1 MKFNRTY
8 LQKQLKDN
16 ALAKW
21 AYEMYVWRQAKRYN
35 DAKDNWKFV
44 QEQNLKEILGY
55 AQQHCPYYQGLY
67 SMNQVSEPMT
77 LIKSLPLLDKQ
88 TILNVGGQIYS
99 DIITEDWNLWL
110 NTGGSTG
117 EPLHFPALYTNKP
130 WENIC
135 QMMLYMQMGYKKG
148 DVIVCVS
155 GERISDEDLAHH
167 VYWSENANFPY
178 GKVHFSTLHLGHETI
193 GYYWDKLVN
202 VNPKFMRGYPS
213 GILELC
219 RLAGKRGL
227 SPSFNL
233 KGIYLTSENF
243 TQVEKDEIAAFFH
256 CPVYGQYGH
265 TESSIFAV
273 QNSNSDAY
281 ICSPLYGYT
290 EVLDEKGNQVGIG
303 EKGEIVVTG
312 FIEHGLPFIRYKTG
326 DLAIYGG
333 ETKYGETVLQKLLG
347 RNVDFIYNKEQ
358 EKIYLVG
365 FIFGGHIKAFNHITA
380 WQIHQNKVGVVTL
393 RIVKGDG
400 YDDDV
405 DEELKNLFAGKNID
419 VDFQYVGKIEKTKRG
434 KQKFLIQEVKGLG

>member
-8 LQKQLKDN
+8 LQKQLKNN

-21 AYEMYVWRQAKRYN
+21 AYEMYVWGQAKRYN
-35 DAKDNWKFV
+35 EAKNNWKFV

-55 AQQHCPYYQGLY
+55 AVLHCPYYQGLY
-67 SMNQVSEPMT
+67 GMRQVNEPKT
-77 LIKSLPLLDKQ
+77 LLKSLPLLDKQ

-117 EPLHFPALYTNKP
+117 NPLHFPALYTSKP

-135 QMMLYMQMGYKKG
+135 QMMLYMQMGYKRG
-148 DVIVCVS
+148 DTIVCVS
-155 GERISDEDLAHH
+155 GERISDEDLAQH
-167 VYWSENANFPY
+167 VYWGESANFPY
-178 GKVHFSTLHLGHETI
+178 GKVHFSTLHIDNDTI
-193 GYYWDKLVN
+193 GHYWNKLIEVS
-202 VNPKFMRGYPS
+202 PKFMRGYPS

-219 RLAGKRGL
+219 RLARQRGL
-227 SPSFNL
+227 FPSFKM

-243 TQVEKDEIAAFFH
+243 TQDDKDEISNFFH

-273 QNSNSDAY
+273 QTPDSDAY
-281 ICSPLYGYT
+281 ICNPLYGYT
-290 EVLDEKGNQVGIG
+290 EVLDENGKQVEIG
-303 EKGEIVVTG
+303 ELGEIVVTG

-333 ETKYGETVLQKLLG
+333 ETEYGETILKKLLG
-347 RNVDFIYNKEQ
+347 RSVDFIYNKNQ

-365 FIFGGHIKAFNHITA
+365 FIFGGHISAFNHIQS
-380 WQIHQNKVGVVTL
+380 WQIHQVEIGKVNL
-393 RIVKGDG
+393 RIVKGEG
-400 YDDDV
+400 YDEDV
-405 DEELKNLFAGKNID
+405 EEELQNLFAQKNID
-419 VDFQYVGKIEKTKRG
+419 VDFQYVGKIEKTIRG
-434 KQKFLIQEVKGLG
+434 KQKFLIQELKGLG